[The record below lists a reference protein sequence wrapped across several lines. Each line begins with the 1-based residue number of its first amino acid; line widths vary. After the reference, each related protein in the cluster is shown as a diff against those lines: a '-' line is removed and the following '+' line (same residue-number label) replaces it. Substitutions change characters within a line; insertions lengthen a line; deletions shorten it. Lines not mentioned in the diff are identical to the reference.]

1 MPQFQHPRFH
11 GPASHAIHGCGM
23 KHGRPK
29 LESRFIQDVTILD
42 GTLIAPNTP
51 FTKIWRIRNNGTLVW
66 PRGTQLVWIG
76 GDKLGDRVSVELEVS
91 KTYHEFFICIHYM
104 FYILRI

>member
-1 MPQFQHPRFH
+1 
-11 GPASHAIHGCGM
+11 M
-23 KHGRPK
+23 KPSRPK

-42 GTLIAPNTP
+42 GTLIVPNTP
-51 FTKIWRIRNNGTLVW
+51 FSKIWRMRNNGTLAW

-76 GDKLGDRVSVELEVS
+76 GDRLGDRVSVELEVS

-104 FYILRI
+104 F